1 MYITETGNCGYS
13 FSQTVCIRQ
22 KNTKMGML
30 SRGYNGVETKET
42 SQRPIIMD
50 KNLKEALYG
59 ICATLEIVGLETE
72 K

>member
-1 MYITETGNCGYS
+1 MYITKTRNCGYS

-22 KNTKMGML
+22 NNTKKGML
-30 SRGYNGVETKET
+30 ARVYNGVETKET

-50 KNLKEALYG
+50 KSLKDALYG
-59 ICATLEIVGLETE
+59 ICATLEIVGLEAE